1 MERGMPIHL
10 KLEHLTVELED
21 GFLLTQEKEITLG
34 KLLMLTIGITPS
46 IQLIIWVWETRLELL
61 RLIIIQV

>member
-34 KLLMLTIGITPS
+34 KILMLTIGITP
-46 IQLIIWVWETRLELL
+46 
-61 RLIIIQV
+61 